1 MKIKRAG
8 CYPLIECK
16 EALVVITK
24 IDAAGRNRYSAHV
37 LADNAAL
44 NSANLMELL
53 DRLKEWLKQGVCPRC
68 NTVFRKKRTDQKYCC
83 KICAQYDAHDRFRQ
97 RLKESK

>member
-1 MKIKRAG
+1 MKQD
-8 CYPLIECK
+8 ET
-16 EALVVITK
+16 LVVITK
-24 IDAAGRNRYSAHV
+24 LNPSGRNRYSAHV

-68 NTVFRKKRTDQKYCC
+68 NTVFRKKRKDQKYCSRRC
-83 KICAQYDAHDRFRQ
+83 MLAACQSRYDQKKACQVGGR
-97 RLKESK
+97 SSPAGM